1 MICWGLSY
9 GHHDAAAV
17 VLNTDRRYGVMHAK
31 RFYSKDITSGDL
43 ATLRDTYGMPDRIY
57 VHENKWRDAWRKI
70 KIGDW
75 SRLIPR
81 KMFFPVKPI
90 VGNHHLSHA
99 AAAFYT
105 SPFQDALVIV
115 ADAIG
120 ELESLAVYRAY
131 TGKLNTKPIY
141 TLKYPH
147 SLGLFYSY
155 HTALIGLQPNK
166 DENKLMMLSKQSRF
180 YDYDEVLDT
189 IEMSHS
195 SDYNVYFK
203 CNKNLHKY
211 PKEIVTDPTAQK
223 WIASTAQNVVESYIL
238 QLITK
243 YTKDIPE
250 TNIVFSGGVA
260 YNTLLCNKIASKF
273 NNFKLY
279 VPSHPG
285 DAGSAY
291 GAILQHTHKHVKL
304 HNGAMYAEEK
314 IR

>member
-1 MICWGLSY
+1 MIYWGLSY

-17 VLNTDRRYGVMHAK
+17 VMYGDRVVYAK
-31 RFYSKDITSGDL
+31 RFYSKDIHSGDL
-43 ATLRDTYGMPDRIY
+43 ATIRDTYGMPDKIF

-75 SRLIPR
+75 SRLLPR

-90 VGNHHLSHA
+90 TGNHHLSHA
-99 AAAFYT
+99 AGAFYT
-105 SPFQDALVIV
+105 SGFQDALVVV

-131 TGKLNTKPIY
+131 TGKLNHKPLY

-155 HTALIGLQPNK
+155 HTALIGLEPNK
-166 DENKLMMLSKQSRF
+166 DENKLMKMSQQSRF

-189 IEMSHS
+189 IDMSHS
-195 SDYNVYFK
+195 SDYSVYFK
-203 CNKNLHKY
+203 CRENLHRY
-211 PKEIVTDPTAQK
+211 PKEIETDPTAQK
-223 WIASTAQNVVESYIL
+223 WIASTVQNVIESFMM
-238 QLITK
+238 QLIAK
-243 YTKDIPE
+243 YNKDRPL
-250 TNIVFSGGVA
+250 TNIVFSGGLA
-260 YNTLLCNKIASKF
+260 YNTLLCNKIADKCS
-273 NNFKLY
+273 KLY

-291 GAILQHTHKHVKL
+291 GAILQHTHTHVKL
-304 HNGAMYAEEK
+304 HNGVMYDEEK
-314 IR
+314 VR